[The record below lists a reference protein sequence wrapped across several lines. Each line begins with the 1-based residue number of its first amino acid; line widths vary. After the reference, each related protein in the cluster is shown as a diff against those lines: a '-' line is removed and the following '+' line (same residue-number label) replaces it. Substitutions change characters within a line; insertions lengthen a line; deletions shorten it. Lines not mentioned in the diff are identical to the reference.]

1 MNILKLICGL
11 LLLDFLLKKSKSP
24 DSQAH
29 SEAGEYNLLRTS
41 EKNQRYKS
49 QEKERK
55 QTAATHELQGYHQ
68 SRNGRSSIIRVVK
81 NYNEN
86 KNYLNVRTDRKK
98 KNKET

>member
-55 QTAATHELQGYHQ
+55 TNGGNTRAPGISPVKKRKIQHNSRCEKLQ
-68 SRNGRSSIIRVVK
+68 
-81 NYNEN
+81 
-86 KNYLNVRTDRKK
+86 
-98 KNKET
+98 